1 MVRIIS
7 EYYSTEIKGFTSSES
22 KFKGIM
28 IFKRQEPASRQDTKA
43 ENNVMVF
50 KETKIK
56 NIKEVTKSLRNV
68 ILKGK
73 VHTMD

>member
-22 KFKGIM
+22 KFKWIM

-50 KETKIK
+50 KENNQEYQGSDEIV
-56 NIKEVTKSLRNV
+56 EECDPE
-68 ILKGK
+68 G
-73 VHTMD
+73 

>member
-22 KFKGIM
+22 KFKWIM

-56 NIKEVTKSLRNV
+56 NIKITDAKPSANELA
-68 ILKGK
+68 
-73 VHTMD
+73 